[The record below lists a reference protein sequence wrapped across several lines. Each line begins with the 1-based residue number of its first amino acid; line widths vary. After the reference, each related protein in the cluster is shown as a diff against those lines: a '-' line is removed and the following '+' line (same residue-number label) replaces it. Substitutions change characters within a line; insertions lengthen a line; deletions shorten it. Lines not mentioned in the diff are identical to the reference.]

1 MHAQTSRLRKSYS
14 TCVDYSCSRRLRA
27 QLGTRYSNSELV
39 ETQRLRSTALD
50 RTKRRSQRKRIA
62 ARWRPIARQSKAPPW
77 PRQQL
82 GLRRELN
89 RAAIRVIL
97 QVRAQCLSRFARTSS
112 MSGQLS
118 FILLGRWVPKAA
130 QVHTYDRAARPEPRL
145 SFWARG
151 GLLIRLKLR
160 ALRLPR
166 DVVTQCHPISQAFL
180 WGSTGTGARRE
191 LHQAW

>member
-1 MHAQTSRLRKSYS
+1 MLIILVLAVFAH
-14 TCVDYSCSRRLRA
+14 
-27 QLGTRYSNSELV
+27 NSELDTRTPNSSKHKDSV
-39 ETQRLRSTALD
+39 STALD
-50 RTKRRSQRKRIA
+50 RTKR
-62 ARWRPIARQSKAPPW
+62 RWRPIARQSKAPPW